1 MNRILRLNRYQ
12 KALLLFLLVIM
23 LIFAVLYPI
32 TLSRVGF
39 SYKNAILVPSQD
51 NGETVYSGKLGG
63 QSARFTVSAD
73 KTVIFQLGETT
84 YAPYSVKEDPS
95 AIPKDNDMAQSM
107 TGVEIRQ
114 GEKLMFRGGIARAGN
129 IDWFYNEDGSS
140 ENLFVSFTGGD
151 GIERDANGN
160 VIDPY
165 APTAATICSLV
176 NDPALTHKGE
186 WYAWFF
192 SAFLCVLNA
201 LSILFA
207 DELFRWNM
215 SFAIR
220 NAYDAEP
227 SDWQIATRY
236 IGWTVGAI
244 IALVLFIVGLQ

>member
-32 TLSRVGF
+32 ALSRVGF

-129 IDWFYNEDGSS
+129 IDWFLQRGR
-140 ENLFVSFTGGD
+140 LF
-151 GIERDANGN
+151 
-160 VIDPY
+160 
-165 APTAATICSLV
+165 
-176 NDPALTHKGE
+176 GE
-186 WYAWFF
+186 PFR
-192 SAFLCVLNA
+192 
-201 LSILFA
+201 ILY
-207 DELFRWNM
+207 R
-215 SFAIR
+215 R
-220 NAYDAEP
+220 
-227 SDWQIATRY
+227 RRH
-236 IGWTVGAI
+236 
-244 IALVLFIVGLQ
+244 

>member
-1 MNRILRLNRYQ
+1 M
-12 KALLLFLLVIM
+12 
-23 LIFAVLYPI
+23 
-32 TLSRVGF
+32 
-39 SYKNAILVPSQD
+39 
-51 NGETVYSGKLGG
+51 
-63 QSARFTVSAD
+63 SAD

-165 APTAATICSLV
+165 APTAATIWSLV